1 VYLCEGAGV
10 GAHAAQVYKP
20 GSTAAAAQLLD
31 ARDLFDA
38 GSARSDKLLRQL
50 TGQLDEAVIACAT
63 AAGAGGAVRRVLP
76 TIAHPESLLLE
87 AAAKL
92 NSCDQVVQYLC

>member
-1 VYLCEGAGV
+1 VCAGAGV
-10 GAHAAQVYKP
+10 QVYKP

-50 TGQLDEAVIACAT
+50 TGQLDEAVTACAT
-63 AAGAGGAVRRVLP
+63 AAGACAGAN
-76 TIAHPESLLLE
+76 IYSF
-87 AAAKL
+87 
-92 NSCDQVVQYLC
+92 

>member
-1 VYLCEGAGV
+1 MTDHQAKAVCCALQA
-10 GAHAAQVYKP
+10 YKP

-50 TGQLDEAVIACAT
+50 TGQLDDAVIACAT
-63 AAGAGGAVRRVLP
+63 AAGGWV
-76 TIAHPESLLLE
+76 
-87 AAAKL
+87 
-92 NSCDQVVQYLC
+92 

>member
-1 VYLCEGAGV
+1 MSVRTL
-10 GAHAAQVYKP
+10 QVYKP
-20 GSTAAAAQLLD
+20 GSTSAAAQLLD

-63 AAGAGGAVRRVLP
+63 AAGA
-76 TIAHPESLLLE
+76 
-87 AAAKL
+87 
-92 NSCDQVVQYLC
+92 